1 MSENALRTAV
11 FLGLLVVMGIAEW
24 RWPRQQG
31 TARRG
36 KRWPINLGL
45 GAINVLAVRVL
56 MPWLAIDAALWAQAS
71 QFGLLAWLQVPT
83 LPAAIIAF
91 VALDLVIYG
100 QHRLMHVVDVLW
112 RLHRVHHTDLALDV
126 TSGVRFHPL
135 EILLSMLVKIAAV
148 VLIGASPLVV
158 MVFEIVLSS
167 FSLMTHTNLRLP
179 TRVDAALRYVFVT
192 PDMHRIHHSVL
203 REEHDSNYGFH
214 VSWWDRLFGS
224 YRSEP
229 KQPQESMPIGLDVF
243 RDAKAQRLQNLLVQ
257 PVRPA
262 R

>member
-1 MSENALRTAV
+1 MGEDALRMLS
-11 FLGLLVVMGIAEW
+11 FLSLLVLMGIAEW
-24 RWPRQQG
+24 RWPMQKN

-36 KRWPINLGL
+36 IRWPVNLGL
-45 GAINVLAVRVL
+45 GAINVLALRVL
-56 MPWLAIDAALWAQAS
+56 MPWLAVDAAIWAQTS
-71 QFGLLAWLQVPT
+71 RFGLLAWLQVPA
-83 LPAAIIAF
+83 LPAAVIAF
-91 VALDLVIYG
+91 AALDLVIYG

-148 VLIGASPLVV
+148 ILIGASPVV
-158 MVFEIVLSS
+158 VVVFEIVLSS

-179 TRVDAALRYVFVT
+179 TRLDAVLRWVFVT

-224 YRSEP
+224 YRIAP
-229 KQPQESMPIGLDVF
+229 RQPQETMPIGLDVF
-243 RDAKAQRLQNLLVQ
+243 RDAEAQRLQNLLIQ
-257 PVRPA
+257 PVKPLR
-262 R
+262 